1 MPKRKTQSFQPRK
14 RSGKQ
19 LPLLKP
25 PSASSITDPPEV
37 QMNLAFELSQP
48 IPGPSYTLGVQA
60 TSPLEQLPSHQLQDL
75 AERISVIL
83 KDRWGPQSHEEGKSG
98 SELLNA
104 RVASYD
110 KELGHMYTT
119 ISTLTLLMG
128 NMLTWYL

>member
-1 MPKRKTQSFQPRK
+1 MRKEIPKRKTQSFQPRK
-14 RSGKQ
+14 RAGKQ
-19 LPLLKP
+19 PPLLEP
-25 PSASSITDPPEV
+25 PSPSTITDPPEV

-83 KDRWGPQSHEEGKSG
+83 KDRWGPQSREEGKSG

-104 RVASYD
+104 RVATYD
-110 KELGHMYTT
+110 KELEHMFTT
-119 ISTLTLLMG
+119 I
-128 NMLTWYL
+128 